1 VSSITV
7 GARSF
12 DAHLGAGV
20 VQFWTHRFQTDTEV
34 VHNSYRLLSSDE
46 RDRADRFF
54 QPEIR
59 NRFILA
65 RAGLRRLLA
74 WHLGTNP
81 QEVAFAYG
89 EYGKP
94 HLDKSDLSFNMSH
107 SGEMA
112 IYVVSH
118 GRKVGV
124 DVEFVGRKVSRDQI
138 AGRFFASEEVAALE
152 AMPERERDRGFF
164 TIWTLKEA
172 YLKAQGTG
180 ITNALDSFAV
190 RVEGHSQKLLRADDD
205 PDASEKW
212 KIVSVDIC
220 VDYVA
225 AVCGEGKNWQIEYCK
240 WPRS

>member
-1 VSSITV
+1 MNSIAV

-20 VQFWTHRFQTDTEV
+20 VQLWTYRFQTDTKA

-54 QPEIR
+54 QPEVR
-59 NRFILA
+59 DRFILA

-74 WHLGTNP
+74 WYLDTNP
-81 QEVAFAYG
+81 QEGVFAYG

-94 HLDKSDLSFNMSH
+94 YLDKSNLSFNMSH
-107 SGEMA
+107 SGNMA
-112 IYVVSH
+112 GYVVSYA
-118 GRKVGV
+118 RKVGV

-138 AGRFFASEEVAALE
+138 AGRFFASEEVAALQ
-152 AMPERERDRGFF
+152 AIPEGERDRAFF

-172 YLKAQGTG
+172 YLKAKGTG

-190 RVEGHSQKLLRADDD
+190 FVDGHSQKLLRADDD
-205 PDASEKW
+205 PEASEKW
-212 KIVSVDIC
+212 KLVFVDIC

-225 AVCGEGKNWQIEYCK
+225 AICGEGKNWQIECRK
-240 WPRS
+240 WPKS